1 MEGLHV
7 RQFKTTPALRAAQK
21 RYHDKARQRYRDKGA
36 EYTASHTLAGTPR
49 KCMGRHQ
56 GLTGLVRAITKYR
69 TWGALKNAVRQ
80 GEISHEQVPSPLR
93 EKIPPGLGTGRSIT
107 KHKEQWGETLE
118 QMGKRLGISK
128 EAVRIRIRVW
138 GSPEPVKALKQP
150 GEKHYVN
157 SKSFISPRR
166 LYVWGYQSL
175 EQLAQ
180 ETDHKLLRLS
190 GMGPKKL
197 ALLRA
202 HFPQVDTNTE
212 VV

>member
-1 MEGLHV
+1 
-7 RQFKTTPALRAAQK
+7 
-21 RYHDKARQRYRDKGA
+21 
-36 EYTASHTLAGTPR
+36 
-49 KCMGRHQ
+49 MG
-56 GLTGLVRAITKYR
+56 
-69 TWGALKNAVRQ
+69 
-80 GEISHEQVPSPLR
+80 
-93 EKIPPGLGTGRSIT
+93 PGLGTGRFNT
-107 KHKEQWGETLE
+107 KHKDQWGETLE
-118 QMGKRLGISK
+118 QMGKRLGISR

-138 GSPEPVKALKQP
+138 GSPEPIKTLKRP
-150 GEKHYVN
+150 GEKHYIN

-166 LYVWGYQSL
+166 LFVWGYESL

-190 GMGPKKL
+190 GMGPHKL